1 MTIMSFEG
9 EFAHYEP
16 LRRLFSSKKVEK
28 FLNELQVRDIATNA
42 NDVVR
47 NVTKKSDLP
56 NTNTIQPDLIL
67 AIDGSDAEGIVT
79 KGFPSANYGCITIAS
94 VLIDLKKI
102 RTIETQKFPDPRS
115 VYDTETP
122 SAFEAVFPGSNVF
135 VSEDETPKEYLR
147 RRIYEEL
154 KETKAFPDGGESL
167 LDTYEYL
174 LDIKLKNPGKAPKC
188 PIEGYEDDELIIQK
202 GIYTH
207 KESGKPLYSTDALRL
222 HELMN
227 PSGTNGELYG
237 QIMSAFE
244 KLWFINI
251 LRTFEKKGN
260 ELLATL
266 RRVAFFI
273 DGPLAVF
280 STPSWL
286 ASCISEEICRINEV
300 QKKINNQDMII
311 LGIEKS
317 GTFCNHFQDLD
328 TNREGVE
335 DIFPRE
341 SAFLIT
347 DKYIKENIIFSD
359 SPKPYGE
366 DTYYGRKFF
375 YKTSSGQRL
384 VPVIASYSK
393 QEKNLLTADPSQ
405 FSRLKDV
412 MELLDSLVSSRYPNA
427 ITPLI
432 SAHAEAA
439 IPFNMGQKLFE
450 QIARQIIE
458 REHS

>member
-1 MTIMSFEG
+1 MSFEG

-16 LRRLFSSKKVEK
+16 LRRLFSSEKVEK

-42 NDVVR
+42 SDVVKT
-47 NVTKKSDLP
+47 VTKKSDLP
-56 NTNTIQPDLIL
+56 DTNTIQPDLIL
-67 AIDGSDAEGIVT
+67 AIDGSVAEASVT
-79 KGFPSANYGCITIAS
+79 KGFPNANYGCITIAS

-102 RTIETQKFPDPRS
+102 HEIEEEKFPDPRA
-115 VYDTETP
+115 VNETE
-122 SAFEAVFPGSNVF
+122 SASTFESVFPGCNVF
-135 VSEDETPKEYLR
+135 TSETEAPKEFLR
-147 RRIYEEL
+147 RKIYEEL
-154 KETKAFPDGGESL
+154 QETSAFPDGGESL

-174 LDIKLKNPGKAPKC
+174 LDIKLKNKGTPPKC
-188 PIEGYEDDELIIQK
+188 PIEGYEDEPLIIQH

-207 KESGKPLYSTDALRL
+207 QASGKPLYSTDALRL

-227 PSGTNGELYG
+227 PSGSNGELFG

-251 LRTFEKKGN
+251 LRSFEKKGW
-260 ELLATL
+260 LGTL

-286 ASCISEEICRINEV
+286 ASCISEEICRINDI

-328 TNREGVE
+328 TNKEGVE
-335 DIFPRE
+335 DIFPKE

-347 DKYIKENIIFSD
+347 DKYIKDNIIFSD

-393 QEKNLLTADPSQ
+393 QEKNLLTAAPSQ
-405 FSRLKDV
+405 FSRLKDI
-412 MELLDSLVSSRYPNA
+412 MELLDSLISSRYPNS

>member
-1 MTIMSFEG
+1 MSFEG

-16 LRRLFSSKKVEK
+16 LRRLFSSKKVEQ
-28 FLNELQVRDIATNA
+28 FLEDLQIRDIATKA
-42 NDVVR
+42 NDVVS
-47 NVTKKSDLP
+47 NVTKKQDLDDTN
-56 NTNTIQPDLIL
+56 NTKPDLIL
-67 AIDGSDAEGIVT
+67 AIDGSFAEASVT
-79 KGFPSANYGCITIAS
+79 KGFPNANYGCLTIAS
-94 VLIDLKKI
+94 VLIDLAKI
-102 RTIETQKFPDPRS
+102 RSLEKEKFPNPRAIRE
-115 VYDTETP
+115 TETA
-122 SAFEAVFPGSNVF
+122 STFESVFPGCNVF
-135 VSEDETPKEYLR
+135 TSETEAPKEFLR
-147 RRIYEEL
+147 RKIYEEL
-154 KETKAFPDGGESL
+154 KDTSAFPNGGETL

-174 LDIKLKNPGKAPKC
+174 LDIKEKNKGNPPKC
-188 PIEGYEDDELIIQK
+188 PIEGYEDEPLVIQH
-202 GIYTH
+202 GIYIH
-207 KESGKPLYSTDALRL
+207 VASGKPLYSTDALRL

-227 PSGTNGELYG
+227 PSGSNGELFG

-244 KLWFINI
+244 KLWFVNI
-251 LRTFEKKGN
+251 LRSFEKKGW
-260 ELLATL
+260 LGTL

-286 ASCISEEICRINEV
+286 ASCISKEICRINEI

-328 TNREGVE
+328 TNREGIE

-347 DKYIKENIIFSD
+347 DNYIKENIIFSD
-359 SPKPYGE
+359 SPKIYGE

-393 QEKNLLTADPSQ
+393 NEKNLLTAEPSQ

-412 MELLDSLVSSRYPNA
+412 MELLDSLVSSRYHNS

-458 REHS
+458 REYS

>member
-1 MTIMSFEG
+1 MSFEG

-16 LRRLFSSKKVEK
+16 LRRFFSSKKVEN
-28 FLNELQVRDIATNA
+28 FLENLQVRDIATNA
-42 NDVVR
+42 NDVVKQ
-47 NVTKKSDLP
+47 VTKKSDLADSN
-56 NTNTIQPDLIL
+56 NTQPDLIL
-67 AIDGSDAEGIVT
+67 AIDGSVAEGIVT

-94 VLIDLKKI
+94 VLINLAKI
-102 RTIETQKFPDPRS
+102 RDIESEKFPDPRA
-115 VYDTETP
+115 VNETETP
-122 SAFEAVFPGSNVF
+122 YTFEAIFPGCNVF
-135 VSEDETPKEYLR
+135 ESENEAPKEFLR
-147 RRIYEEL
+147 RKIYEEL
-154 KETKAFPDGGESL
+154 KGTSAFSDGGETL

-174 LDIKLKNPGKAPKC
+174 LDIKLKNPGKPPKC
-188 PIEGYEDDELIIQK
+188 PIEGYEDEDLIIRK
-202 GIYTH
+202 GTYIH

-227 PSGTNGELYG
+227 PSGSNGELYG

-244 KLWFINI
+244 KLWFVNI
-251 LRTFEKKGN
+251 LRSFEKKGW
-260 ELLATL
+260 LGTL

-286 ASCISEEICRINEV
+286 ANCISEEICRINEI

-375 YKTSSGQRL
+375 YKASSGQRL
-384 VPVIASYSK
+384 VPVLASYSK
-393 QEKNLLTADPSQ
+393 EEKNLLTAEPSQ

-412 MELLDSLVSSRYPNA
+412 MNLLDKLVSSRYPNS

>member
-1 MTIMSFEG
+1 MSFEG

-16 LRRLFSSKKVEK
+16 LRRFFSSKKVEK
-28 FLNELQVRDIATNA
+28 FLDELQIRDIATNA
-42 NDVVR
+42 SDVVKK
-47 NVTKKSDLP
+47 VTRKADLP
-56 NTNTIQPDLIL
+56 DTNTTLPDLIL
-67 AIDGSDAEGIVT
+67 AIDGSVAEANVT
-79 KGFPSANYGCITIAS
+79 KGFPNANYGCVTVAS
-94 VLIDLKKI
+94 VLIDLAKI
-102 RTIETQKFPDPRS
+102 KAIETEKFPDPRA
-115 VYDTETP
+115 VNETETP
-122 SAFEAVFPGSNVF
+122 STFEAVFPGCNVF
-135 VSEDETPKEYLR
+135 KTEDEAPKEYLR
-147 RRIYEEL
+147 RRIFEEL
-154 KETKAFPDGGESL
+154 KETSAFPDGGETL
-167 LDTYEYL
+167 LETYEYL
-174 LDIKLKNPGKAPKC
+174 LDIKLKSPGRPPKC
-188 PIEGYEDDELIIQK
+188 PIEGYEDEDLIIQH
-202 GIYTH
+202 GTYTH
-207 KESGKPLYSTDALRL
+207 RTSGKPLYSTDALRL

-227 PSGTNGELYG
+227 PAGSNGELFG

-244 KLWFINI
+244 KLWFVNI
-251 LRTFEKKGN
+251 LRTFEKKGD
-260 ELLATL
+260 EWLATL

-286 ASCISEEICRINEV
+286 ANCISEEICRINNL

-311 LGIEKS
+311 LGIEKT

-384 VPVIASYSK
+384 VPVIASYTK
-393 QEKNLLTADPSQ
+393 EEKNLLKAEPSQ

-412 MELLDSLVSSRYPNA
+412 MELLDTLVSSRYPNS
-427 ITPLI
+427 IIPLI

>member
-1 MTIMSFEG
+1 MSFEG

-16 LRRLFSSKKVEK
+16 LRRLFSSKKVEQ
-28 FLNELQVRDIATNA
+28 FLEDLQIRDIVTKA
-42 NDVVR
+42 NDVVSKVIKKQDLDDT
-47 NVTKKSDLP
+47 NNTK
-56 NTNTIQPDLIL
+56 PDLIL
-67 AIDGSDAEGIVT
+67 AIDGSFAEASVT
-79 KGFPSANYGCITIAS
+79 KGFPNANYGCLTIAS
-94 VLIDLKKI
+94 VLIDLAKI
-102 RTIETQKFPDPRS
+102 RSLEKEKFPDPRAIRE
-115 VYDTETP
+115 TETA
-122 SAFEAVFPGSNVF
+122 STFESVFPGCNVF
-135 VSEDETPKEYLR
+135 TSETEAPKEFLR
-147 RRIYEEL
+147 RKIYEEL
-154 KETKAFPDGGESL
+154 KDTRAFPDGGETL

-174 LDIKLKNPGKAPKC
+174 LDIKEKNKGNPPKC
-188 PIEGYEDDELIIQK
+188 PIEGYEDEPLVIQH
-202 GIYTH
+202 GIYIH
-207 KESGKPLYSTDALRL
+207 IASGKPLYSTDALRL

-227 PSGTNGELYG
+227 PSGSNGELFG

-251 LRTFEKKGN
+251 LRSFEKKGW
-260 ELLATL
+260 LGTL

-286 ASCISEEICRINEV
+286 ASCISEEICRINEI

-328 TNREGVE
+328 TNREGVG
-335 DIFPRE
+335 DVFPRE

-359 SPKPYGE
+359 SPKTYGE

-393 QEKNLLTADPSQ
+393 NEKNLLTADPSQ

-412 MELLDSLVSSRYPNA
+412 MELLDSLVSSRYPNS

-458 REHS
+458 REYS

>member
-1 MTIMSFEG
+1 MSFEG

-16 LRRLFSSKKVEK
+16 LRRFFSSPKVDK
-28 FLNELQVRDIATNA
+28 FLAELQVRDITTKAT
-42 NDVVR
+42 DVVS
-47 NVTKKSDLP
+47 NVIMKSNLEDTN
-56 NTNTIQPDLIL
+56 NTQPDLIL
-67 AIDGSDAEGIVT
+67 AIDGSVAEGMVT
-79 KGFPSANYGCITIAS
+79 KGFPSASYGCITIAS
-94 VLIDLKKI
+94 VLIDLAKI
-102 RTIETQKFPDPRS
+102 HIIEEERFPDPRA
-115 VYDTETP
+115 VNETETA
-122 SAFEAVFPGSNVF
+122 STFEAIFPGCNVF
-135 VSEDETPKEYLR
+135 QSENEAPKEFLR
-147 RRIYEEL
+147 RRIFEEL
-154 KETKAFPDGGESL
+154 KGASAFPDGGESL

-174 LDIKLKNPGKAPKC
+174 LDIKLKNPGTPSKC
-188 PIEGYEDDELIIQK
+188 PIEGYENDPLIIQHGK
-202 GIYTH
+202 YTH
-207 KESGKPLYSTDALRL
+207 QASGKPLYSTDALRL

-227 PSGTNGELYG
+227 PSGSNGEMFS

-244 KLWFINI
+244 KIWFVNI
-251 LRTFEKKGN
+251 LRSFEKKGW
-260 ELLATL
+260 LGTL

-286 ASCISEEICRINEV
+286 ANCISQEISRINDI
-300 QKKINNQDMII
+300 QKKINNQDILI

-317 GTFCNHFQDLD
+317 GTFCEHFKDLD

-335 DIFPRE
+335 DIFPRG
-341 SAFLIT
+341 SAFLIN

-384 VPVIASYSK
+384 VPVIASYTK
-393 QEKNLLTADPSQ
+393 EERNLLKAEPNQ

-412 MELLDSLVSSRYPNA
+412 MDLLDKLVSSRYPNS

-439 IPFNMGQKLFE
+439 IPFNLGQKLFE

>member
-1 MTIMSFEG
+1 MSFEG

-16 LRRLFSSKKVEK
+16 LRRLLSSEKVK
-28 FLNELQVRDIATNA
+28 AFVNSLKIRDVATNVI
-42 NDVVR
+42 DVVKQ
-47 NVTKKSDLP
+47 VVKEKDLDDLG
-56 NTNTIQPDLIL
+56 TTQPDLIL
-67 AIDGSDAEGIVT
+67 AIDGSVAEAPVT
-79 KGFPSANYGCITIAS
+79 KGFPSASYGCISVAS

-102 RTIETQKFPDPRS
+102 QAVEAERFPDPRA
-115 VYDTETP
+115 VNETE
-122 SAFEAVFPGSNVF
+122 SASTFEAVFPGCNVF
-135 VSEDETPKEYLR
+135 QTENETPKEYLR
-147 RRIYEEL
+147 RKIFEEL
-154 KETKAFPDGGESL
+154 RDTKAFSNGGETL
-167 LDTYEYL
+167 LETYEYL
-174 LDIKLKNPGKAPKC
+174 LDIKSKYPGRPSKC
-188 PIEGYEDDELIIQK
+188 PIEGFENEDLTIQHGVYE
-202 GIYTH
+202 H
-207 KESGKPLYSTDALRL
+207 KSTKKPLYSTDALRL

-227 PSGTNGELYG
+227 PSGSNGELFG

-244 KLWFINI
+244 KIWFVNI
-251 LRTFEKKGN
+251 LRSFEKKGW
-260 ELLATL
+260 LSTL

-286 ASCISEEICRINEV
+286 ANCIREEICRINEE

-311 LGIEKS
+311 LGIEKT

-328 TNREGVE
+328 TNREGVG
-335 DIFPRE
+335 DIFPKQ

-347 DKYIKENIIFSD
+347 DAYIKKNIIFST
-359 SPKPYGE
+359 SNKPYGE

-384 VPVIASYSK
+384 VPVVASYSK
-393 QEKNLLTADPSQ
+393 EEWNLSTAEVSQ

-412 MELLDSLVSSRYPNA
+412 MKLLDSLVSSRYPNS

-450 QIARQIIE
+450 QIARQIVE
-458 REHS
+458 RDKK

>member
-1 MTIMSFEG
+1 MSFEG

-16 LRRLFSSKKVEK
+16 LRRIFSSKKVEQ
-28 FLNELQVRDIATNA
+28 FLEELQVRDLATKA
-42 NDVVR
+42 NDVVSK
-47 NVTKKSDLP
+47 VTKKKDLDDTN
-56 NTNTIQPDLIL
+56 NTKPDLIL
-67 AIDGSDAEGIVT
+67 AIDGSVAEASVT
-79 KGFPSANYGCITIAS
+79 KGFPNANYGCVTIAS
-94 VLIDLKKI
+94 VLIDLAKI
-102 RTIETQKFPDPRS
+102 RALENEKFPDPRAINE
-115 VYDTETP
+115 TET
-122 SAFEAVFPGSNVF
+122 SSTFESVFPGCNVF
-135 VSEDETPKEYLR
+135 TTETEAPKEFLR

-154 KETKAFPDGGESL
+154 KDTSAFPEGGESL

-174 LDIKLKNPGKAPKC
+174 LDIKERKGGTPPKC
-188 PIEGYEDDELIIQK
+188 PIEGYEYQPLVIQH
-202 GIYTH
+202 GVYTH
-207 KESGKPLYSTDALRL
+207 TDSGKPLYSTDALRL

-227 PSGTNGELYG
+227 PSGSNGELFG

-244 KLWFINI
+244 KLWFVNI
-251 LRTFEKKGN
+251 LRSFEKKGW
-260 ELLATL
+260 LGTL

-286 ASCISEEICRINEV
+286 ASCISEEICRINEI

-328 TNREGVE
+328 TNREGIE

-366 DTYYGRKFF
+366 DTYFGRKFF

-393 QEKNLLTADPSQ
+393 KEKDLLTAEPSQ

-412 MELLDSLVSSRYPNA
+412 MELLDSLVSSRYPNS

-439 IPFNMGQKLFE
+439 IPFNIGKKLFE

-458 REHS
+458 REYS

>member
-1 MTIMSFEG
+1 MSFEG

-16 LRRLFSSKKVEK
+16 LRRLFSSKKVEQ
-28 FLNELQVRDIATNA
+28 FLEDLQIRDIVTKA
-42 NDVVR
+42 NDVVSKVIKKQDLDDT
-47 NVTKKSDLP
+47 NNTK
-56 NTNTIQPDLIL
+56 PDLIL
-67 AIDGSDAEGIVT
+67 AIDGSFAEASVT
-79 KGFPSANYGCITIAS
+79 KGFPNANYGCLTIAS
-94 VLIDLKKI
+94 VLIDLAKI
-102 RTIETQKFPDPRS
+102 RSLEKEKFPDPRAIRE
-115 VYDTETP
+115 TETA
-122 SAFEAVFPGSNVF
+122 STFESVFPGCNVF
-135 VSEDETPKEYLR
+135 TSETEAPKEFLR
-147 RRIYEEL
+147 RKIYEEL
-154 KETKAFPDGGESL
+154 KDTRAFPDGGETL

-174 LDIKLKNPGKAPKC
+174 LDIKEKNKGNPPKC
-188 PIEGYEDDELIIQK
+188 PIEGYEDEPLVIQH
-202 GIYTH
+202 GIYIH
-207 KESGKPLYSTDALRL
+207 IASGKPLYSTDALRL

-227 PSGTNGELYG
+227 PSGSNGELFG

-251 LRTFEKKGN
+251 IRSFEKKGW
-260 ELLATL
+260 LGTL

-286 ASCISEEICRINEV
+286 ASCISEEICRINEI

-328 TNREGVE
+328 TNREGVG
-335 DIFPRE
+335 DVFPRE

-359 SPKPYGE
+359 SPKTYGE

-393 QEKNLLTADPSQ
+393 NEKNLLTADPSQ

-412 MELLDSLVSSRYPNA
+412 MELLDSLVSSRYPNS

-458 REHS
+458 REYS

>member
-1 MTIMSFEG
+1 MSFEG

-16 LRRLFSSKKVEK
+16 LRRLFSSKKVEQ
-28 FLNELQVRDIATNA
+28 FLEDLQIRDIATKA
-42 NDVVR
+42 NDVVS
-47 NVTKKSDLP
+47 NVTKKQDLDDTN
-56 NTNTIQPDLIL
+56 NTKPDLIL
-67 AIDGSDAEGIVT
+67 AIDGSFAEASVT
-79 KGFPSANYGCITIAS
+79 KGFPNANYGCLTIAS
-94 VLIDLKKI
+94 VLIDLAKI
-102 RTIETQKFPDPRS
+102 RSLEKEKFPNPRAIRE
-115 VYDTETP
+115 TETA
-122 SAFEAVFPGSNVF
+122 STFESVFPGCNVF
-135 VSEDETPKEYLR
+135 TSETEAPKEFLR
-147 RRIYEEL
+147 RKIYEEL
-154 KETKAFPDGGESL
+154 KDTSAFPNGGETL

-174 LDIKLKNPGKAPKC
+174 LDIKEKNKGNPPKC
-188 PIEGYEDDELIIQK
+188 PIEGYEDEPLVIQH
-202 GIYTH
+202 GIYIH
-207 KESGKPLYSTDALRL
+207 VASGKPLYSTDALRL

-227 PSGTNGELYG
+227 PSGSNGELFG

-244 KLWFINI
+244 KLWFVNI
-251 LRTFEKKGN
+251 LRSFEKKGW
-260 ELLATL
+260 LGTL

-286 ASCISEEICRINEV
+286 ASCISKEICRINEI

-328 TNREGVE
+328 TNREGIE

-347 DKYIKENIIFSD
+347 DNYIKENIIFSD
-359 SPKPYGE
+359 SPKIYGE

-393 QEKNLLTADPSQ
+393 NEKNLLTAEPSQ

-412 MELLDSLVSSRYPNA
+412 MELLDSLVSSRYPNS

-458 REHS
+458 REYS

>member
-1 MTIMSFEG
+1 MSFEG

-16 LRRLFSSKKVEK
+16 LRRLFSSEKVEK
-28 FLNELQVRDIATNA
+28 FLNELQVRDIVTNA
-42 NDVVR
+42 SDVVKT
-47 NVTKKSDLP
+47 VTKKSDLP
-56 NTNTIQPDLIL
+56 DTNTIQPDLIL
-67 AIDGSDAEGIVT
+67 AIDGSVAEGIVT
-79 KGFPSANYGCITIAS
+79 KGFPSASYGCVTIAS

-102 RTIETQKFPDPRS
+102 RDIESEKFPDPRA
-115 VYDTETP
+115 VNETETP
-122 SAFEAVFPGSNVF
+122 STFEAVFPGSNVF
-135 VSEDETPKEYLR
+135 TSEDEAPKEYLR

-154 KETKAFPDGGESL
+154 KETSAFPNGGESL

-174 LDIKLKNPGKAPKC
+174 LDIKLKNPGNPPKC
-188 PIEGYEDDELIIQK
+188 PIEGYENEILKIQK
-202 GIYTH
+202 GVYIH
-207 KESGKPLYSTDALRL
+207 ESSGKPLYSTDALRL

-227 PSGTNGELYG
+227 PAGSNGELFG

-244 KLWFINI
+244 KLWFVNI

-260 ELLATL
+260 EWLATL

-286 ASCISEEICRINEV
+286 ANCISEEICRINNL
-300 QKKINNQDMII
+300 QKSINNQDLII

-328 TNREGVE
+328 TNKEGVE
-335 DIFPRE
+335 DIFPRG
-341 SAFLIT
+341 SAFLID

-359 SPKPYGE
+359 STKPYGE

-384 VPVIASYSK
+384 VPVIASYTK
-393 QEKNLLTADPSQ
+393 EEKNLLKAEPKQ

-412 MELLDSLVSSRYPNA
+412 MDLLDKLVSSRYPNS